1 MGQDSYADPDEWLRA
16 EEEAVR
22 QLEKEIGRLRRS
34 VSFRPGGQDLAR
46 PTPRTQIPL
55 RFDCELTH
63 TLTCS

>member
-46 PTPRTQIPL
+46 TQIPL